1 LFQAARWLG
10 VGPWELMERSDIWR
24 QRALFYMDVEQG
36 VRNVKKNER

>member
-1 LFQAARWLG
+1 MG
-10 VGPWELMERSDIWR
+10 VAPWDLMEQPDLWR